1 LASSSIY
8 ITPKQYSIVKLLVEM
23 LEVDV
28 EELARALGTKREDLM
43 RDLAE
48 LEHMGLLRVERYK
61 TTEYVLSETG
71 KRYIEKGLPEEQVYS
86 VVEKCS
92 GVLLEEF
99 LNCVENHGVL
109 SEDARIG
116 LQYLVKS
123 KCISIENGKPLVRD
137 ASKCLEAISKAR
149 EVRAS
154 ILDLVNGKSVQGEI
168 VVLAKRRR
176 IIETRERSVLKVR
189 ALDRLLDTWRS
200 GLIREKELVTII
212 KPEIAK
218 ELDRYIIKEFDLTV
232 ELPGIHVPK
241 KHPFM
246 QLIDEL
252 REIMISMGFEE
263 VKGPHVE
270 AELWNFDVLF
280 QAQDHPAREI
290 HDTFFL
296 KTTLTA
302 QAAPSLLDSVKRV
315 HEAGW
320 GYTWNPARALRLVLR
335 SQTTAVTARALY
347 ERGGGEYR
355 VFTIDRN
362 FRPENLDAKHSME
375 FYQLDGVIVGK
386 NVNFK
391 HLLFFFKELAAAL
404 GLKEVWFKPGYFPFT
419 EPSVEGYVKHPKLGW
434 IEVFPGG
441 MFRPEVME
449 MLRCSGYNAAAWG
462 IGVDRLAMIV
472 LGIDDIRLL
481 FTSNITE
488 LSNIKYT
495 GLDYMWKRTTG
506 RDTKVVEIPY

>member
-1 LASSSIY
+1 LISNNIY
-8 ITPKQYSIVKLLVEM
+8 ITPKQYGIVKLLVER
-23 LEVDV
+23 LEIDV
-28 EELARALGTKREDLM
+28 EELTRALGIKREDLM

-48 LEHMGLLRVERYK
+48 LERKELIRIERYK
-61 TTEYVLSETG
+61 TVEYVLSETG
-71 KRYIEKGLPEEQVYS
+71 KKYIEKGLPEEQVYG
-86 VVEKCS
+86 VVEKCI
-92 GVLLEEF
+92 GLLLEEF
-99 LNCVENHGVL
+99 LKCVENQGVL

-116 LQYLVKS
+116 LQYLIKS
-123 KCISIENGKPLVRD
+123 RCVSIENDKLFVKD
-137 ASKCLEAISKAR
+137 VSKCLETISKAR
-149 EVRAS
+149 EIREL
-154 ILDLVNGKSVQGEI
+154 ILNLVNGGSVKEEVI
-168 VVLAKRRR
+168 VLAKRRR

-189 ALDRLLDTWRS
+189 ALNKLLDAWRN
-200 GLIREKELVTII
+200 GLIREKELVTVIR
-212 KPEIAK
+212 PEIAK
-218 ELDRYIIKEFDLTV
+218 EPDKYIIKEFDLTV
-232 ELPGIHVPK
+232 ELPDLPVPK

-246 QLIDEL
+246 QFIDEL
-252 REIMISMGFEE
+252 REIMLSMGFEE

-302 QAAPSLLDSVKRV
+302 QITPNLLDSVKRV

-320 GYTWNPARALRLVLR
+320 GYVWNPARALKLVLR

-462 IGVDRLAMIV
+462 IGVDRLAMII

-481 FTSNITE
+481 FTNNVTE
-488 LSNIKYT
+488 LSNMKYR
-495 GLDYMWKRTTG
+495 GLEYTWKKTTG
-506 RDTKVVEIPY
+506 RNIRVVETPY